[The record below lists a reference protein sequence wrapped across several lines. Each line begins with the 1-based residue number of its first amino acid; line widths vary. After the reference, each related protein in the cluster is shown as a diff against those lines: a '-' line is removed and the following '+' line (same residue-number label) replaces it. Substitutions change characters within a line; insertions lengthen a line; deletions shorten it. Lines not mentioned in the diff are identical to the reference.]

1 MADAAPRAAPGG
13 GYEAVLF
20 DALGTLVELEP
31 PWPLLQA
38 ALADAHGIE
47 LGEDEAKHAMVAE
60 MTYYKRHH
68 VEGRDESSLEELR
81 ARCAAVL
88 QKQLPAAAALS
99 PAEMREALMR
109 SLRFRPYPDVAPL
122 LGRLRLLGTRT
133 AVVSN
138 WDVSLRAILSE
149 LGLGGLFDEVVVSAE
164 AGVTKPG
171 KDIFELALERL
182 GSPAR
187 KALFVG
193 DSLETDVAGALGAG
207 IRGVLLDRA
216 GKAAVEPGVER
227 ILTLEAVGELVAPP
241 PATLRA

>member
-1 MADAAPRAAPGG
+1 
-13 GYEAVLF
+13 
-20 DALGTLVELEP
+20 
-31 PWPLLQA
+31 
-38 ALADAHGIE
+38 
-47 LGEDEAKHAMVAE
+47 
-60 MTYYKRHH
+60 
-68 VEGRDESSLEELR
+68 
-81 ARCAAVL
+81 
-88 QKQLPAAAALS
+88 
-99 PAEMREALMR
+99 
-109 SLRFRPYPDVAPL
+109 VAPL

-138 WDVSLRAILSE
+138 WDVSLWAILSE

-171 KDIFELALERL
+171 KDIFELALQRL

-216 GKAAVEPGVER
+216 GNAAVEPGVER
-227 ILTLEAVGELVAPP
+227 IFTLEAVGELVAPP
-241 PATLRA
+241 PAALRA